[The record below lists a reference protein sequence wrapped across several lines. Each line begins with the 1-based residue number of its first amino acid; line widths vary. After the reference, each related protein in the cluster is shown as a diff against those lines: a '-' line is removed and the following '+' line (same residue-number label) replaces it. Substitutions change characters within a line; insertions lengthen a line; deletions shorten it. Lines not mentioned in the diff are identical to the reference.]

1 MVEEGTASA
10 VGVRSTTGG
19 VQRGLTLWP
28 IGAFS
33 ASAGRCVGKSPNR
46 LWLFH
51 RGKSRGREA
60 ADGWATVLASFRAT
74 LQLAAATT
82 RRAGNLCGGSE
93 RFVQI
98 LVGSVTLRPVDDGRT
113 GQGAAQ
119 PFEGEA
125 PRLVVVEEGVDR
137 RVACEKRKGAGKVD
151 HGVEYGGVG
160 GWRRLVLQCQVREQ
174 VEEALEEQR
183 RVAVPV
189 EGRDGFRGAAPLELR
204 AAQLPA
210 SGIVAEADGEETPF
224 ADGVVD
230 LAAQRS
236 GHGGV
241 DAALAQIADQR
252 RVANLPDA
260 EDPQRGVFARQGG
273 REGLEGNFVCGSFA
287 QAPDGF
293 CHAAPF
299 EAHDQL
305 EERAPFA
312 QPEVVPKPLVVA
324 DAEAGGT
331 LLAQRREEH
340 AVGGGFVVGLQ
351 PSAEEILPDA
361 DAI

>member
-1 MVEEGTASA
+1 MVRSFFEGCVVEEGTALA
-10 VGVRSTTGG
+10 VGVRGTTGG

-46 LWLFH
+46 LWLFPW
-51 RGKSRGREA
+51 GKSRGREA
-60 ADGWATVLASFRAT
+60 ADGWATIPASFRVT

-82 RRAGNLCGGSE
+82 RRVGNLRGRSE

-98 LVGSVTLRPVDDGRT
+98 LVGTVVLRAVNDGRT

-125 PRLVVVEEGVDR
+125 SRLVVVEEGVDR
-137 RVACEKRKGAGKVD
+137 RVACEKRKGAGKVH
-151 HGVEYGGVG
+151 HGVEHGGVG
-160 GWRRLVLQCQVREQ
+160 GRCRLVLQRQVGEQ

-204 AAQLPA
+204 AAQLPT
-210 SGIVAEADGEETPF
+210 SGIVAEADGEEAPL
-224 ADGVVD
+224 ADGVVN

-241 DAALAQIADQR
+241 DAALAQIANQR

-260 EDPQRGVFARQGG
+260 ENPQRGVFTRQGG
-273 REGLEGNFVCGSFA
+273 WEGLVGDFVCGSFA
-287 QAPDGF
+287 QAPNGF

-299 EAHDQL
+299 EAHD
-305 EERAPFA
+305 
-312 QPEVVPKPLVVA
+312 
-324 DAEAGGT
+324 
-331 LLAQRREEH
+331 
-340 AVGGGFVVGLQ
+340 
-351 PSAEEILPDA
+351 
-361 DAI
+361 

>member
-1 MVEEGTASA
+1 M
-10 VGVRSTTGG
+10 
-19 VQRGLTLWP
+19 
-28 IGAFS
+28 
-33 ASAGRCVGKSPNR
+33 
-46 LWLFH
+46 LWLFP

-98 LVGSVTLRPVDDGRT
+98 LVGTVALRAVDDGRI

-119 PFEGEA
+119 SFKGEA

-151 HGVEYGGVG
+151 HGVEHGGVDD
-160 GWRRLVLQCQVREQ
+160 WLRLVLQCQVGEQ

-189 EGRDGFRGAAPLELR
+189 EGRDGFRGAAPFELR
-204 AAQLPA
+204 TAQLPP
-210 SGIVAEADGEETPF
+210 SGIVAEADGEEAPL
-224 ADGVVD
+224 ADGVVY

-241 DAALAQIADQR
+241 DTAFTQIADQC
-252 RVANLPDA
+252 RVANPPDA
-260 EDPQRGVFARQGG
+260 ENPQRRVFARRGG
-273 REGLEGNFVCGSFA
+273 WEGLVGDFVCEPFA
-287 QAPDGF
+287 QASDGF

-305 EERAPFA
+305 EKRAPFT
-312 QPEVVPKPLVVA
+312 QPEVVPEPLVVA
-324 DAEAGGT
+324 DAETGGA
-331 LLAQRREEH
+331 LLA
-340 AVGGGFVVGLQ
+340 
-351 PSAEEILPDA
+351 
-361 DAI
+361 

>member
-46 LWLFH
+46 LWLFP

-241 DAALAQIADQR
+241 DAALAQIADQH
-252 RVANLPDA
+252 
-260 EDPQRGVFARQGG
+260 
-273 REGLEGNFVCGSFA
+273 RE
-287 QAPDGF
+287 
-293 CHAAPF
+293 
-299 EAHDQL
+299 
-305 EERAPFA
+305 
-312 QPEVVPKPLVVA
+312 
-324 DAEAGGT
+324 
-331 LLAQRREEH
+331 
-340 AVGGGFVVGLQ
+340 
-351 PSAEEILPDA
+351 
-361 DAI
+361 